1 VTKNALKLFSR
12 YFCVIALNV
21 YPEDGYLRS
30 HGYRLHYLL
39 WGGTGPKIVIL
50 HSMGMDAHGFD
61 AFSEAL
67 HSEFQILAF
76 DILDHGDSDKPEKPV
91 TLKDLAEIMRD
102 GYKQLGFIPN
112 VLIGHSV
119 GGMIGMVL
127 SADHPDDLKGLA
139 LVDIAPFDRSD
150 RPRRSPPPESFSSE
164 SEAEKYIEQ
173 RYPGFTPEAVENRIK
188 YAFVKG
194 EDGKLRLKGIG
205 ATIRTGLAT
214 DLWPYVEKMGKPTIL
229 ILGSE
234 SDLVTEEA
242 LERMKRTLPE
252 LEIVTVEGA
261 THMVPQDKPAEFER
275 HIREFLRKVL

>member
-1 VTKNALKLFSR
+1 VAENALKLFSL

-21 YPEDGYLRS
+21 YPRDGYLRI

-102 GYKQLGFIPN
+102 GYRQLGFIPN

-139 LVDIAPFDRSD
+139 LVDIAPFDRSK
-150 RPRRSPPPESFSSE
+150 RPRRPPPPELFSSE

-173 RYPGFTPEAVENRIK
+173 RYPGFTPEAVKNRIK

-194 EDGKLRLKGIG
+194 EDGKLRLKGTG
-205 ATIRTGLAT
+205 ATIRTGLTT
-214 DLWPYVEKMGKPTIL
+214 DLWPYVEKIGKPTIL

-234 SDLVTEEA
+234 SDLVTEA
-242 LERMKRTLPE
+242 VLERMKITLPE
-252 LEIVTVEGA
+252 LEVVTVEGA